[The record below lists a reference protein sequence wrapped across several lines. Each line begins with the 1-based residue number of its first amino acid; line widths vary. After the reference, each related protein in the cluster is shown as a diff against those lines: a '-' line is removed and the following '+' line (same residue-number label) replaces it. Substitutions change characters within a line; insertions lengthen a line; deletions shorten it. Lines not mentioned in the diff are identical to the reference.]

1 VKWSYAPVVGRMLLA
16 CVVATANFCSADQ
29 ADDSKSVTR
38 TRLERIQSLRKER
51 PNDGVLIFYEAITRI
66 DLGDRDAA
74 LALLR
79 SLQGRNLGLVPVRDA
94 GFEKVWDD
102 PEFQKIREKL
112 ANEEPRTPDAPVAF
126 RLADPKLIP
135 EGIAYDPNQDRF
147 FIGSVAQR
155 KIVSANRKGEVKDLS
170 KPEDNLDCVLG
181 LFVDSA
187 QEQLYAVSTNGF
199 LDEAQK
205 QRRNAVVRYD
215 LKNGSPLN
223 HYDAPDA
230 NQLNDLTIAADG
242 TIYATDSANG
252 TLFRKTPAD
261 KALTPFGAKGAL
273 PGANGITLAT
283 DGKLYVAI
291 STGIARIDLSTG
303 MPTRLPQPDTVATG
317 GCDGLY
323 WHRGDLVGVQNVT
336 NPGRVIRIVLADQGT
351 RISGITVLQ
360 SYHHPEFAE
369 PTTGAIA
376 ADALYVIAN
385 SYVGHFQP
393 NGSVKDPGQLKPTA
407 IIAVPVKPLP

>member
-1 VKWSYAPVVGRMLLA
+1 
-16 CVVATANFCSADQ
+16 
-29 ADDSKSVTR
+29 
-38 TRLERIQSLRKER
+38 
-51 PNDGVLIFYEAITRI
+51 
-66 DLGDRDAA
+66 
-74 LALLR
+74 
-79 SLQGRNLGLVPVRDA
+79 VRDA
-94 GFEKVWDD
+94 GFEAVWDD

-112 ANEEPRTPDAPVAF
+112 AHEEPRTPDATVAF

-155 KIVSANRKGEVKDLS
+155 KIVSADRKGEVKDFS

-187 QEQLYAVSTNGF
+187 QGQLCAVSTNGF

-205 QRRNAVVRYD
+205 QRRNAVLRYD
-215 LKNGSPLN
+215 LKNGLLVN
-223 HYDAPDA
+223 RYDALDA
-230 NQLNDLTIAADG
+230 NQLNDLTIAVDG
-242 TIYATDSANG
+242 RIYATDSASG
-252 TLFRKTPAD
+252 TLFRKTPGE
-261 KALTPFGAKGAL
+261 KALTPFGAKGVL

-303 MPTRLPQPDTVATG
+303 VPTRLSQPDTVVTG

-323 WHRGDLVGVQNVT
+323 WHRGDLVGIQNVT

-369 PTTGAIA
+369 PTTGVIA

-407 IIAVPVKPLP
+407 IIAVPLKP